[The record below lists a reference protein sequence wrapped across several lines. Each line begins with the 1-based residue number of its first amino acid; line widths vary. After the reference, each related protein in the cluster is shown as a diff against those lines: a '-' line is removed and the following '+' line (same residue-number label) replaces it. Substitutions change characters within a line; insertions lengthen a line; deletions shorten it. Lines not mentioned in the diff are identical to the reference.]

1 MNPATKFSKSGGLTR
16 PQLLEGKIFGGKEGG
31 DFFQGGGVAC
41 NFYIEGK
48 LKSDI
53 FNDKKL

>member
-1 MNPATKFSKSGGLTR
+1 MNPASKFSKSGGLTR
-16 PQLLEGKIFGGKEGG
+16 PQLLEGKLLVGKEGG
-31 DFFQGGGVAC
+31 AFFRGGGAC

>member
-1 MNPATKFSKSGGLTR
+1 MNPATKFLKSGGLTR
-16 PQLLEGKIFGGKEGG
+16 PQLLEGKLFVGKEGG
-31 DFFQGGGVAC
+31 DFFQGGGAC

>member
-16 PQLLEGKIFGGKEGG
+16 PQLLEGKLFVGKEGG
-31 DFFQGGGVAC
+31 DLFQGGGAC